1 MRLPP
6 ALLLLSL
13 PGCLSIRGPE
23 SVWGRERESLS
34 VQCHYDSGW
43 ETSKKW
49 WCRGAWWASCRILV
63 ETQGL
68 EREEKGAR
76 VSIKDNQRNRSFTVT
91 MQELRPDDADTY
103 WCGIENPGANL
114 GTQIKVTVGP
124 SKSLLSTLRG
134 PGAQDWKNEVPSPP
148 LPEGRRERMVSES
161 ECEQDQGTD
170 GWGGRGRDQG
180 RASLPSPAAH
190 RIPEVSLR
198 PLQ

>member
-1 MRLPP
+1 MGLMPDP
-6 ALLLLSL
+6 CGN
-13 PGCLSIRGPE
+13 PGIRAR
-23 SVWGRERESLS
+23 RERSPRVHQGQSEKPLVHSD
-34 VQCHYDSGW
+34 HA
-43 ETSKKW
+43 
-49 WCRGAWWASCRILV
+49 GAQA
-63 ETQGL
+63 
-68 EREEKGAR
+68 
-76 VSIKDNQRNRSFTVT
+76 
-91 MQELRPDDADTY
+91 DDADTY